1 MNFELFNGAQLSMR
15 IYINETFPSEFML
28 HEMTNVVPQWHGSVT
43 TSAPFAH
50 YKHTHTYNFNKYIH
64 LHRYTFR
71 KWVLKSTTK
80 KIEPIHIILFCA
92 SLCSQWIEFICTYHW
107 IEMRHAHRG
116 QPYEILSWQF
126 YIHLTLVAYT
136 TQFIQS
142 VVWIRQHMQSF
153 TYWSFQSIPYT
164 FFSDSILAAEFMQ
177 CIPLYES
184 VRSVCWI
191 CQKILE
197 YYGFTLPTILLPFL
211 IWSLK
216 WLDTLAMHILIYDF
230 DVELWC
236 VMILMIFF
244 LVFSST
250 FRFVQVPHREL
261 HIDFHAPFYNKI
273 DLVIVVSG

>member
-15 IYINETFPSEFML
+15 IYIYKWNISEWVHVAWNDKCRSTMARFSN
-28 HEMTNVVPQWHGSVT
+28 HISPIRTYIYTN
-43 TSAPFAH
+43 
-50 YKHTHTYNFNKYIH
+50 KHTYNFNKYIH

-191 CQKILE
+191 C
-197 YYGFTLPTILLPFL
+197 
-211 IWSLK
+211 
-216 WLDTLAMHILIYDF
+216 
-230 DVELWC
+230 
-236 VMILMIFF
+236 
-244 LVFSST
+244 
-250 FRFVQVPHREL
+250 
-261 HIDFHAPFYNKI
+261 
-273 DLVIVVSG
+273 